1 MLLLQKGAYPYDY
14 MKDQGKINKTLLLEK
29 EDFYSHL
36 NMEDITDA
44 YYAHKKRV
52 YKNFEIKHLGE
63 YHVLYVQNDT
73 LLLADVFKNFR
84 NMCTNIYELDPPK
97 FLSASGLAWQAA
109 LLEVVKD
116 ISGEICHS
124 IFQIRER

>member
-14 MKDQGKINKTLLLEK
+14 MKDQEEINKTLLLEK

-52 YKNFEIKHLGE
+52 YKNFETKHLGE

-73 LLLADVFKNFR
+73 LLLADVF
-84 NMCTNIYELDPPK
+84 
-97 FLSASGLAWQAA
+97 
-109 LLEVVKD
+109 
-116 ISGEICHS
+116 
-124 IFQIRER
+124 